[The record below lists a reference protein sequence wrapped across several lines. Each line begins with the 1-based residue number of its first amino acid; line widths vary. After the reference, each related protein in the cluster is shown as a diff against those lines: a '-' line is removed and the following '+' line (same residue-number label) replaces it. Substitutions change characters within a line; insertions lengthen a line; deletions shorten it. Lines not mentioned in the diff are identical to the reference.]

1 MTRLTRSFIA
11 VNEETKI
18 SQKNTH
24 THKLNIYK
32 T

>member
-18 SQKNTH
+18 SQKKHTH
-24 THKLNIYK
+24 TQIKHI
-32 T
+32 